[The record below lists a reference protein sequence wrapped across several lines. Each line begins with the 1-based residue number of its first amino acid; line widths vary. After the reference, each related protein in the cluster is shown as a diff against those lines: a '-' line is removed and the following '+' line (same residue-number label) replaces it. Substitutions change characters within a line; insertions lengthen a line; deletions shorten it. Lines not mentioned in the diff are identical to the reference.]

1 MCGTPLTYWSEHPRT
16 EADYIQVTMGS
27 LRREDLGDLEDLGL
41 IPESPIE
48 APKFEIPAI
57 AGRQAAEPTG
67 AASNPITE
75 APIALHSTGT
85 HRETSSIPWFDS
97 IIEGSSLGGRLKTT
111 RGTRQSADGTTRIE
125 YEITEFNDDG
135 TEISEFPG
143 NNGKRKL
150 GDRTDIDD
158 MEDISQS

>member
-1 MCGTPLTYWSEHPRT
+1 
-16 EADYIQVTMGS
+16 MGS

-41 IPESPIE
+41 VPQSPIE
-48 APKFEIPAI
+48 APTFEIPAI
-57 AGRQAAEPTG
+57 AGRQAAGSTDTASSPST
-67 AASNPITE
+67 AAST
-75 APIALHSTGT
+75 ALHTSGT
-85 HRETSSIPWFDS
+85 YRETNSIPWLDS

-135 TEISEFPG
+135 TEISEFSG

-150 GDRTDIDD
+150 GDHTNVDE
-158 MEDISQS
+158 MEDVSQS

>member
-1 MCGTPLTYWSEHPRT
+1 
-16 EADYIQVTMGS
+16 MGS

-41 IPESPIE
+41 IPESPVE
-48 APKFEIPAI
+48 APTFEIPAI
-57 AGRQAAEPTG
+57 AGRQAAGSTDTSSSPVTAAPT
-67 AASNPITE
+67 
-75 APIALHSTGT
+75 ALHTSGT

-111 RGTRQSADGTTRIE
+111 RGTRQSADGTTKIE

-150 GDRTDIDD
+150 GDHTNVDD
-158 MEDISQS
+158 MEDVSQS